1 MVGKLPRDWFDIPAG
16 TPVSAALGDLQCS
29 VVSTLGTGIVYQT
42 HSTLNIKDNLYSLTD
57 S

>member
-29 VVSTLGTGIVYQT
+29 VVSTLGTGIVPDTQHAEY
-42 HSTLNIKDNLYSLTD
+42 HR
-57 S
+57 